1 MLRIPNVANGSI
13 SHADL
18 KFAVLPPKE
27 RDALRLVAGDVLI
40 IRSNGSVSLVGRPA
54 IVRKEDEGFAY
65 AGYLIRIRS
74 RRTILDP
81 GFLNLVLS
89 SQDVRVQI
97 ELEARSTSGVNN
109 INSEEVRALE
119 FVLPPIDEQKEI
131 LHRVE
136 AMFVLADR
144 LQARYERARAHVG
157 KVTQSVLAKAFRGE
171 LVPTEAELAR
181 REGRS
186 YETAEQLLERIRE
199 HADERRPRRVVAR
212 GK

>member
-1 MLRIPNVANGSI
+1 
-13 SHADL
+13 
-18 KFAVLPPKE
+18 
-27 RDALRLVAGDVLI
+27 
-40 IRSNGSVSLVGRPA
+40 
-54 IVRKEDEGFAY
+54 VRKEDEGFAY